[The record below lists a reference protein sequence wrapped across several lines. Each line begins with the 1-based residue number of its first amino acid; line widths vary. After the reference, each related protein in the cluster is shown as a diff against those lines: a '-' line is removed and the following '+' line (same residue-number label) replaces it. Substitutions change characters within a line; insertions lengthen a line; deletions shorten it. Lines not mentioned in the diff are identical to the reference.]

1 MDNGIP
7 DSVISMNE
15 TMSITVDDEDQ
26 EEEVSS
32 ASISRIDVLENE
44 RNEEKTN
51 IRNFQPNIS

>member
-26 EEEVSS
+26 EEVSS

-44 RNEEKTN
+44 RIEEKTN
-51 IRNFQPNIS
+51 IRNF